1 MQAIQTKVLPA
12 TNFRPTRIKAW
23 CARGSIVVSYE
34 SLGSNSYEYMH
45 IQAALR
51 LIDKLVKEDAKRYGE
66 IAGQNPW
73 TRDFTTGSLPNGDF
87 AHVYIT

>member
-45 IQAALR
+45 VHAAIM
-51 LIDKLVKEDAKRYGE
+51 LIDKFVKEDAKSYGE
-66 IAGQNPW
+66 IASQNPW
-73 TRDFTTGSLPNGDF
+73 KRDFVSGCLPNGDF
-87 AHVYIT
+87 AHVFIS